1 MRVIQVLLA
10 LVLIGGW
17 AVSSQAGDL
26 VVIASS
32 DPTFEVGI
40 VMDGSRS
47 ISVAANASIV
57 LVSSDG
63 RTIRLSGP
71 YNGAP
76 DTSGSSSDSRLVDSL
91 SRLITKK
98 ASSPTTLAVF
108 RGGFK
113 RAPADR
119 PDIWGIDIAR
129 AGKYCLRP
137 DRPAMLWWAAA
148 RSGADVTFSSTGDSS
163 RNAQITWPPG
173 KRHMAWPKALTLSDG
188 ATYVARFWSE
198 DNGEQLVTVLMPD
211 LDSDAHRAAWMAE
224 HGCTRQALKILDAMG
239 SPSG

>member
-10 LVLIGGW
+10 LLLIGGW
-17 AVSSQAGDL
+17 AASSQAGDL
-26 VVIASS
+26 VVIVSS

-40 VMDGSRS
+40 VMDGSRP
-47 ISVAANASIV
+47 ISVAANASMV

-108 RGGFK
+108 RAGIK
-113 RAPADR
+113 QAPAGR

-129 AGKYCLRP
+129 AGRYCLRR
-137 DRPAMLWWAAA
+137 DRPAVLWWAAA
-148 RSGADVTFSSTGDSS
+148 RPGAAVTFSNTGDSS
-163 RNAQITWPPG
+163 RSVRISWARG
-173 KRHMAWPKALTLSDG
+173 KRHLAWPKELTLSDG
-188 ATYVARFWSE
+188 ATYVARFWAE
-198 DNGEQLVTVLMPD
+198 DSGEQLVTVLMPD
-211 LDSDAHRAAWMAE
+211 LGTDAHRAVWMAE
-224 HGCTRQALKILDAMG
+224 HGCTRQALRVLDTIAEEQL
-239 SPSG
+239 

>member
-10 LVLIGGW
+10 LVLIGGG

-40 VMDGSRS
+40 VMDGSRP
-47 ISVAANASIV
+47 INVAANASMV

-113 RAPADR
+113 RPPADR

-129 AGKYCLRP
+129 AGKYCLRL

-148 RSGADVTFSSTGDSS
+148 RSGIDVTFSSTGDNS
-163 RNAQITWPPG
+163 RHAQISWPPG
-173 KRHMAWPKALTLSDG
+173 KRHMAWPKALRLSDG
-188 ATYVARFWSE
+188 ATYVARFWPE
-198 DNGEQLVTVLMPD
+198 DTGEQLVTVLMPD
-211 LDSDAHRAAWMAE
+211 LNTDAHRAAWMAE

-239 SPSG
+239 EKEF

>member
-1 MRVIQVLLA
+1 MRVIQVLLV
-10 LVLIGGW
+10 LVVLGGW
-17 AVSSQAGDL
+17 AASSQAGSM

-32 DPTFEVGI
+32 DPSIEVGVVI
-40 VMDGSRS
+40 DGRRP
-47 ISVAANASIV
+47 ISVAANASVI

-63 RTIRLSGP
+63 RTIKLSGP

-76 DTSGSSSDSRLVDSL
+76 GTSASRSDNQLVDSL
-91 SRLITKK
+91 SRLITKE

-108 RGGFK
+108 RGVSK
-113 RAPADR
+113 QAPADR

-129 AGKYCLRP
+129 AGKYCLRR

-148 RSGADVTFSSTGDSS
+148 RSGAVVTFSSTGDSS
-163 RNAQITWPPG
+163 RNARISWPRG
-173 KRHMAWPKALTLSDG
+173 KRHLVWPEELTLSDG

-198 DNGEQLVTVLMPD
+198 DNGEQLVTLLMPD
-211 LDSDAHRAAWMAE
+211 LGTDAHRAAWMAE

-239 SPSG
+239 KEEF